1 MFVCGCWFF
10 GVSMMTLMI
19 VSVVHKYI
27 KLIIWQMH
35 ESLIGINEKLWYEKK
50 KKKKSLRLHGTC
62 ETHVMRLVLIMKVYE
77 FN

>member
-50 KKKKSLRLHGTC
+50 KKKKKALDY
-62 ETHVMRLVLIMKVYE
+62 MVLAKRMWWD
-77 FN
+77 